1 MFTFPQQ
8 GEHQPSGRGGRGE
21 RRRRQVFSGEGAC
34 EGEGD
39 IGTSRGGASVMIY
52 CSTPTRRRAGKCM
65 ISSSS
70 SAAAAAR
77 WADRSGFYRS
87 HDFPY
92 HHQYYPNYFQYYP
105 QIFVPIY
112 LIPIGLFCSCDYRYC
127 YRNYYNVR
135 EQFPQSSHNH
145 YSLGFYNTQEQQGG
159 YYGDR
164 YQYGG
169 VYCDNQ
175 NYGDISSDC
184 KENYDPT
191 SNNQVEIDLSSS
203 LKHIHVN
210 EDTTTP
216 PPPPTTTTNNNTTT
230 IIIISTM
237 TITTTRTTTTITTTT
252 IANID
257 HQKGL
262 DVT

>member
-92 HHQYYPNYFQYYP
+92 HHQYYPNYFH
-105 QIFVPIY
+105 
-112 LIPIGLFCSCDYRYC
+112 CDYRYC

>member
-70 SAAAAAR
+70 SAAAAA
-77 WADRSGFYRS
+77 
-87 HDFPY
+87 
-92 HHQYYPNYFQYYP
+92 
-105 QIFVPIY
+105 
-112 LIPIGLFCSCDYRYC
+112 SCDYRYC